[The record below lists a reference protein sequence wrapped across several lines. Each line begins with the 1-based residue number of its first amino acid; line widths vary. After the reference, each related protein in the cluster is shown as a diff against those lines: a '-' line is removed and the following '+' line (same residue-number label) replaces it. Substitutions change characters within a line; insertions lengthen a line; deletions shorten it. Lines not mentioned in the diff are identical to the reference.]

1 MPTALSCV
9 AVQAEQEDTP
19 ESTYQAQFDTVPGDW
34 TTVRIPWREFVSVK
48 RAQVENGAP
57 VVDPAQVRQLGLVL
71 SRFEYNG
78 FANQNFRCAA
88 PQAGRQRLTHVRHT
102 LHGQR
107 AARCVKDQSGGCC
120 KACHASCS

>member
-1 MPTALSCV
+1 M
-9 AVQAEQEDTP
+9 QADQEDTP

-57 VVDPAQVRQLGLVL
+57 MVDPAQVRQLGLVL

-88 PQAGRQRLTHVRHT
+88 P
-102 LHGQR
+102 
-107 AARCVKDQSGGCC
+107 SGSTKPHETQC
-120 KACHASCS
+120 

>member
-1 MPTALSCV
+1 LV
-9 AVQAEQEDTP
+9 AVQADQEDTP
-19 ESTYQAQFDTVPGDW
+19 ESTYQAQFDTLPGEW

-78 FANQNFRCAA
+78 FANQNFKCAA
-88 PQAGRQRLTHVRHT
+88 
-102 LHGQR
+102 
-107 AARCVKDQSGGCC
+107 
-120 KACHASCS
+120 ASS